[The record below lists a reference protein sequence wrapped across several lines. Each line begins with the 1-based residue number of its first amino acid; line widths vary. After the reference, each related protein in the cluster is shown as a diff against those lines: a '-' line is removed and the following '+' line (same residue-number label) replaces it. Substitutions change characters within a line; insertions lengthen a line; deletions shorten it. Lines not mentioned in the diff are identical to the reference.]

1 MDKITNEIISSG
13 ENSKLNKSRVQGA
26 TLFLPKH
33 VEQILRHRENED
45 LHLLQRILLCGSVE
59 VRCHY
64 SCIDNVDNRY
74 VSISAGSAQV
84 RVDHGAGQGGAGQR
98 VRPQPGGG
106 LQELQPLPPGHQRQG
121 GREAGGTVAQCT
133 VGYDPEKNVTIQF

>member
-1 MDKITNEIISSG
+1 MQQVLPLLPRPEAAVDGECYTPEAESPPLAASTFPNIEPGVLRTVSQRKYVDSLVYFDLYLQVRGDLDKITNEIILSG
-13 ENSKLNKSRVQGA
+13 ENSKLNKSRVPGA

-64 SCIDNVDNRY
+64 SCIDNVD
-74 VSISAGSAQV
+74 IM
-84 RVDHGAGQGGAGQR
+84 
-98 VRPQPGGG
+98 
-106 LQELQPLPPGHQRQG
+106 
-121 GREAGGTVAQCT
+121 
-133 VGYDPEKNVTIQF
+133 

>member
-98 VRPQPGGG
+98 VRPHAGGG
-106 LQELQPLPPGHQRQG
+106 LQELQPLPPGHQRRG
-121 GREAGGTVAQCT
+121 GRGAGGTMA
-133 VGYDPEKNVTIQF
+133 